1 MSEGP
6 RYFDVLVKEDTID
19 QPWRCTF
26 VYGEAK
32 ASERHHMWTTL
43 RRIKPNTTE
52 PWLMMGDFNETMW
65 QHEHFSETKRS
76 ERRMAD
82 FRNVLS
88 FCNLHDMDFSGPTYT
103 FDNKQKGKKML
114 EQDWSEPLPLTRGLR
129 SSRIPSSL
137 TSAPPAPTT
146 CPCYWN

>member
-1 MSEGP
+1 MCSSARLDIARKKMKDLRWRLGLKHCVTQDGVGKGAGVALYWDEQISIKILYEGP
-6 RYFDVLVKEDTID
+6 RYFDVLVKEDTIG
-19 QPWRCTF
+19 QPWQCTF

-43 RRIKPNTTE
+43 RRIKLSTIE

-82 FRNVLS
+82 FRNVIS
-88 FCNLHDMDFSGPTYT
+88 FCNLHDMDFSGP
-103 FDNKQKGKKML
+103 
-114 EQDWSEPLPLTRGLR
+114 
-129 SSRIPSSL
+129 
-137 TSAPPAPTT
+137 A
-146 CPCYWN
+146 